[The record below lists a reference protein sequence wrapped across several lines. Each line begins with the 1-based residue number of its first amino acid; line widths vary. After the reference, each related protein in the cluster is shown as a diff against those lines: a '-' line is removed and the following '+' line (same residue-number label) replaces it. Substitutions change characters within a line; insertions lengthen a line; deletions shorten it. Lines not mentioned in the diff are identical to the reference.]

1 MGSFLT
7 GFGVGLSLIVAIG
20 AQNIWVLSQSMA
32 GANRLLIAAICIG
45 CDALLIILGVSSI
58 ATVQQWIPPL
68 VPLLTGAGVLMLLYL
83 AFAAAKRA
91 WQGGAEL
98 HIHTSATRQSN
109 RQTALT
115 AFAITLLNPHVY
127 LDTVVLLG
135 SIGNAQPSVF
145 WFTLGA
151 CLASLC
157 WFSALTG
164 LAPILKRQLSSAR
177 RWQLF
182 DGGIAVLLT
191 LIALQL
197 ALSLL
202 L

>member
-1 MGSFLT
+1 MWSLLT
-7 GFGVGLSLIVAIG
+7 GFGMGLSLIVAIG

-45 CDALLIILGVSSI
+45 CDALLIVLGVSSI
-58 ATVQQWIPPL
+58 ATLQQWIPPL
-68 VPLLTGAGVLMLLYL
+68 VPVLTIAGVMMLLFL
-83 AFAAAKRA
+83 AYAAAIRA
-91 WQGGAEL
+91 WRGHGGLQL
-98 HIHTSATRQSN
+98 HTTTSAPSN

-135 SIGNAQPSVF
+135 SIGNAQPSPL

-164 LAPILKRQLSSAR
+164 LAPTLKRQLSSPR
-177 RWQLF
+177 HWQLF
-182 DGGIAVLLT
+182 DGA
-191 LIALQL
+191 IALILSAIAWKL
-197 ALSLL
+197 AMSLL
-202 L
+202 